1 MKLSIFTTMT
11 DPESRM
17 DPYREALKCY
27 EEFADEVVIVGE
39 DWPEEFSFDY
49 IGKKFQEGFNKSTGD
64 WVIRMDIDTF
74 FHEIQHSRIKNS
86 KHSDANF
93 QFDIDVQ
100 KNIFNNHWKTKWK

>member
-49 IGKKFQEGFNKSTGD
+49 RKKVSRGF
-64 WVIRMDIDTF
+64 
-74 FHEIQHSRIKNS
+74 
-86 KHSDANF
+86 
-93 QFDIDVQ
+93 
-100 KNIFNNHWKTKWK
+100 